1 MLDALMEVKDE
12 KGETLE
18 DEEIIDIM
26 LMYLNAGHESSA
38 HTTMWATIF
47 LQQHPH
53 FLQKA
58 KAEQERIVKER
69 STTKKGL
76 TLMEIREMKYLSK
89 VIDETLRLVTFSLTV
104 FREALTDVSING
116 YVIPKGW
123 KILVWFRSI
132 HLDPQIYPNP
142 KEFNPSRWDDYAA
155 KASTF
160 LPFGAG
166 SRLCPGNDL
175 AKLEIAIFLHHF
187 LLNYELDRVNPESR
201 VLYLPHTRPADN
213 CLARI
218 KRHNTFSTQER

>member
-104 FREALTDVSING
+104 FREALIDVSIN
-116 YVIPKGW
+116 
-123 KILVWFRSI
+123 
-132 HLDPQIYPNP
+132 
-142 KEFNPSRWDDYAA
+142 
-155 KASTF
+155 
-160 LPFGAG
+160 
-166 SRLCPGNDL
+166 
-175 AKLEIAIFLHHF
+175 
-187 LLNYELDRVNPESR
+187 
-201 VLYLPHTRPADN
+201 
-213 CLARI
+213 
-218 KRHNTFSTQER
+218 

>member
-76 TLMEIREMKYLSK
+76 TLVEIREMKYLSK

-142 KEFNPSRWDDYAA
+142 KEFNPSRWDH
-155 KASTF
+155 
-160 LPFGAG
+160 PFGFH
-166 SRLCPGNDL
+166 
-175 AKLEIAIFLHHF
+175 EIDNVCFSCVVF
-187 LLNYELDRVNPESR
+187 FRLDRVNPESR